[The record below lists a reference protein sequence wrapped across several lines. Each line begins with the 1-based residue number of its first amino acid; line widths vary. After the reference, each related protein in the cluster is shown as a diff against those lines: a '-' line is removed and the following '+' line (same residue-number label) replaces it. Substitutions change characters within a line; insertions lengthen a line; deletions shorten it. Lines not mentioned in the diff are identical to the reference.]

1 MKLDALNCTHY
12 KVVDGKVAVVQVYM
26 GDQYGADNFFWAA
39 SEAQADPGPPRRVA
53 RDPTSRKEQRMA
65 TPEVAT
71 GPMATVD
78 RMYQCF
84 GTGDMETLKNEVF
97 APDIQWALP
106 GHHPLSG
113 TKQGADEVL
122 AFFGALMA
130 VGVNVDNVSFGTIG
144 DDRVVETHSGHGTV
158 EGQDYLFPTCSV
170 YTIRDGKIAHVQVYT
185 ADQHG
190 VDDFFWRA
198 NALKPLPDRLA

>member
-1 MKLDALNCTHY
+1 
-12 KVVDGKVAVVQVYM
+12 
-26 GDQYGADNFFWAA
+26 
-39 SEAQADPGPPRRVA
+39 
-53 RDPTSRKEQRMA
+53 MA

-71 GPMATVD
+71 GPMATID

-97 APDIQWALP
+97 APDVQWALP

-113 TKQGADEVL
+113 TKNGADEVL

-158 EGQDYLFPTCSV
+158 DGQDYLFPTCSV

-190 VDDFFWRA
+190 VDDFFWKA